1 MMKTLMP
8 RSLMGRSLLI
18 LILPVILVQMVTAY
32 VFFDRHWGRVV
43 TALSAALGGEI
54 AMVAAKL
61 EETPD
66 REEWIALQA
75 IQNLDLDITY
85 EPGATLRE
93 GNQIDAD
100 FGWES
105 IVASVAVP
113 ELNKRIPYPFT
124 LSLYFEDKWALLD
137 VQLSSGVMKVSFP
150 QRRLFSSSGY
160 IYLLWV
166 MGAALLLLLTAIL
179 FMRNQVRPIRK
190 LAAAAERYGRGLD
203 VKFFKPEGAREVR
216 QAGKSFL
223 NMRRRI
229 TRQVQQ
235 RTQMLAGV
243 SHDLRTPLTRL
254 KLQLSVTT
262 KPEDIEA
269 MRDDIHDMERMITGY
284 LDFVR
289 GEGDEAAV
297 PLRLQ
302 DIIDKVA
309 GQGVALDIQADVHMQ
324 GRPLALQRALQNII
338 GNAQGYSERV
348 KLSLFMDEDE
358 RVHIVI
364 EDDGPG
370 IPETHHKEVFKPFF
384 RMDESRNKN
393 PGAEGSVGLGL
404 PIAQD
409 IVHAH
414 GGRMWLERSEALGG
428 LAVHIRMPV

>member
-338 GNAQGYSERV
+338 GNAQGYSENV

-414 GGRMWLERSEALGG
+414 GGRMWLGRSEALGG